1 MCEVFL
7 CPKVR
12 EETRIKNQEPGTKR
26 QDIRHQISDIRYR
39 IKDKAIKYLETEPTE
54 QQMNR
59 E

>member
-12 EETRIKNQEPGTKR
+12 EESGAKN
-26 QDIRHQISDIRYR
+26 QDIRHQTSDIRYR

-54 QQMNR
+54 QQINR